1 MPLSLVAVLRT
12 TPVSWLVAVI
22 VAGTAAPL
30 GSMMSPTIVPDEDC
44 ANEEDGR
51 RIAANANNI
60 VNTVRAGTSTVMN
73 FMCVGTPPVRGRIPH
88 LHTAAPSLNC
98 SGAL

>member
-44 ANEEDGR
+44 ATKEHGS
-51 RIAANANNI
+51 RIAANANSI
-60 VNTVRAGTSTVMN
+60 VNTVRAGTPKVMK
-73 FMCVGTPPVRGRIPH
+73 FICVGTPPVRGRIPH
-88 LHTAAPSLNC
+88 GSASHEGKNIPD
-98 SGAL
+98 